1 MKEMGIRRHTT
12 AIAFACAVLMS
23 IALETASFAA
33 VPANY
38 VAGLRRLTET
48 EYRNSIA
55 DIFGSAIDVQG
66 RFEPERRVGGLL
78 ASSSAILSI
87 TPAGFEGYSKM
98 ADRIAAQ
105 VVDEKNRGKLI
116 SCTPKTATA
125 PDDKCAG
132 EVVSHY
138 GLMLFRRPLTG
149 AELKARTT
157 LAASVAKTSGN
168 FYVGLR
174 YALASLISSP
184 QFLFRVETASAKD
197 NTLDNYSRA
206 ARLSYLFWDTAPDAE
221 LLTAAQSGALATPDG
236 VSKQVDRLMASPR
249 LETGMRAFFADYF
262 ELDTFGNIS
271 KDPTIYPKF
280 MGGVADSAKEETLR
294 TAIDLTLKRNGDM
307 RDLMTTRRTF
317 INRTLASIYGV
328 PFKFNSDWMPYEF
341 PEDAGRSGLLTQVSM
356 LGMFSHPGRS
366 SPTKRGVAVL
376 DIFLCQPTPNPP
388 PNVDFSIINDVNNP
402 NLKTVRQR
410 LMAHATNP
418 VCASCHTHS
427 DPIGLSLEQFDSI
440 GVRRVQENNQPID
453 VSATLQ
459 GQSFVGATGL
469 GKVLHDNPKV
479 AACFARKIYAYGVGA
494 SSERV
499 SAAMVKTQMDSF
511 TAGGYRL
518 PVLLKALATSPQFFS
533 APPPEQPKVE
543 QPKTKTAMNDVVH

>member
-1 MKEMGIRRHTT
+1 MKNSRTRRRSI
-12 AIAFACAVLMS
+12 AIAFACAGLMS
-23 IALETASFAA
+23 ITLETASFAA
-33 VPANY
+33 AAPNY

-98 ADRIAAQ
+98 ADSIAAQ
-105 VVDEKNRGKLI
+105 VVDGKNRGKLI

-125 PDDKCAG
+125 PDDKCAS
-132 EVVSHY
+132 EVISHY

-149 AELKARTT
+149 DERKARMA
-157 LAASVAKTSGN
+157 LAANLAKSSGN
-168 FYVGLR
+168 FYTGLR

-184 QFLFRVETASAKD
+184 QFLFRVETASGKD
-197 NTLDNYSRA
+197 NVLDNYSRA
-206 ARLSYLFWDTAPDAE
+206 ARLSYLFWDTTPDAE
-221 LLTAAQSGALATPDG
+221 LLGAAQSGALAAPDG
-236 VSKQVDRLMASPR
+236 VSRQVDRLMASPR

-262 ELDTFGNIS
+262 ELDTFGNIT

-294 TAIDLTLKRNGDM
+294 SAIDLTLKRGGDV
-307 RDLMTTRRTF
+307 RDLMTTRKTF

-328 PFKFNSDWMPYEF
+328 PFNFKSDWVGYEF

-388 PNVDFSIINDVNNP
+388 PNVDFSIINDVSNP
-402 NLKTVRQR
+402 TLKTVRQR
-410 LMAHATNP
+410 LMAHATNA

-427 DPIGLSLEQFDSI
+427 DPIGLSLDQFDSI
-440 GVRRVQENNQPID
+440 GVRRVQENNEPID

-459 GQSFVGATGL
+459 GQHFVGATGL
-469 GKVLHDNPKV
+469 GQVLHDNPKV
-479 AACFARKIYAYGVGA
+479 AACFARKMYAYGVGA

-499 SAAMVKTQMDSF
+499 SAAMVRAPLDSF

-518 PVLLKALATSPQFFS
+518 PVLLRALATSPQFFS
-533 APPPEQPKVE
+533 APPPEA
-543 QPKTKTAMNDVVH
+543 PKTKTAMNAVSH

>member
-1 MKEMGIRRHTT
+1 MKDMKTWRHTL
-12 AIAFACAVLMS
+12 AIAFACAGLMS

-33 VPANY
+33 EPVNY
-38 VAGLRRLTET
+38 VANMRRLTET

-55 DIFGSAIDVQG
+55 DIFGSGIDVQG

-87 TPAGFEGYSKM
+87 TPSGFEGYSKM
-98 ADRIAAQ
+98 ADSIAAQ
-105 VVDEKNRGKLI
+105 VVNEKNRGKLI
-116 SCTPKTATA
+116 SCAPKTATA

-132 EVVSHY
+132 DVVSHY

-149 AELKARTT
+149 TEFKSRVI
-157 LAASVAKTSGN
+157 LAAKLSKSSGN
-168 FYVGLR
+168 FYTGLR
-174 YALASLISSP
+174 YALASLIASP
-184 QFLFRVETASAKD
+184 QFLFRVEAASGNGEDYA
-197 NTLDNYSRA
+197 LDNYSRA
-206 ARLSYLFWDTAPDAE
+206 TRLSYMFWDTTPDAE
-221 LLTAAQSGALATPDG
+221 LLGAAQSGALATPDG
-236 VSKQVDRLMASPR
+236 VKMQVDRLMASPR

-262 ELDTFGNIS
+262 ELDTFGDIT
-271 KDPTIYPKF
+271 KDPTVYPKF
-280 MGGVADSAKEETLR
+280 LGSVADSATEETLR
-294 TAIDLTLKRNGDM
+294 TAIDLTLIRNGDV
-307 RDLMTTRRTF
+307 RDLMTTRKTF

-328 PFKFNSDWMPYEF
+328 PFNFKSDWMPYEF

-376 DIFLCQPTPNPP
+376 DIFLCQPTPSPP
-388 PNVDFSIINDVNNP
+388 ANVDFSIINDVSNP
-402 NLKTVRQR
+402 KLKTQRQR
-410 LMAHATNP
+410 LMAHATNG

-440 GVRRVQENNQPID
+440 GGRRLLENNQPID

-459 GQSFVGATGL
+459 GQNFVGATGL

-479 AACFARKIYAYGVGA
+479 AACFARKMYAYGVGA
-494 SSERV
+494 NSQRV
-499 SAAMVKTQMDSF
+499 SAAMVRTQLDSF
-511 TAGGYRL
+511 AAGGYRL

-533 APPPEQPKVE
+533 APPPEAPKA
-543 QPKTKTAMNDVVH
+543 KTAMNEVSR

>member
-1 MKEMGIRRHTT
+1 MKNLRTRRRSI
-12 AIAFACAVLMS
+12 AIAFACAGLMS
-23 IALETASFAA
+23 IAFETESSAA
-33 VPANY
+33 AAPNY

-55 DIFGSAIDVQG
+55 DIFGSGIDVQG

-87 TPAGFEGYSKM
+87 TPAGFEGYAKM
-98 ADRIAAQ
+98 ADSIAAQ
-105 VVDEKNRGKLI
+105 VVDGKNRGKLI

-125 PDDKCAG
+125 LDDKCAS
-132 EVVSHY
+132 EVISHY
-138 GLMLFRRPLTG
+138 GLMLFRRPLTDD
-149 AELKARTT
+149 ERKARVA
-157 LAASVAKTSGN
+157 LAGNLAKSSGN
-168 FYVGLR
+168 FYTGLR
-174 YALASLISSP
+174 YALASLISSS

-197 NTLDNYSRA
+197 NTLDSYSRA
-206 ARLSYLFWDTAPDAE
+206 GRLSYLFWDTTPDAE
-221 LLTAAQSGALATPDG
+221 LLSAAQSGALATPDG
-236 VSKQVDRLMASPR
+236 VSKQVNRLMASPR

-262 ELDTFGNIS
+262 ELDTFGNIT

-280 MGGVADSAKEETLR
+280 MGGVADSAREETLR
-294 TAIDLTLKRNGDM
+294 SAIDLTLKRNGDM
-307 RDLMTTRRTF
+307 RDLMTTRKTF

-328 PFKFNSDWMPYEF
+328 PFNFKSDWMAYEF

-388 PNVDFSIINDVNNP
+388 PNVDFSIINDVSNP
-402 NLKTVRQR
+402 TLKTVRQR

-427 DPIGLSLEQFDSI
+427 DPIGLSLDQFDSI
-440 GVRRVQENNQPID
+440 GVRRVQENGQPID

-459 GQSFVGATGL
+459 GQNFVGATGL

-479 AACFARKIYAYGVGA
+479 AACFARKMYAYGVGA

-499 SAAMVKTQMDSF
+499 SAAMVRAQMDSF

-518 PVLLKALATSPQFFS
+518 PVLLRSLATSPQFFS
-533 APPPEQPKVE
+533 APPPEA
-543 QPKTKTAMNDVVH
+543 PKTKTAMNAVSH